1 MPSAFG
7 KFLDAVADA
16 LGFSSDESRRQTR
29 PRAPRPEPPRAA
41 EPEPAAGSEQGGG
54 PRLVALDGYPITPD
68 ECRTCGYRKAKPEHY
83 NQFCSYECER
93 RFGDSM
99 DAWHDQFEERFGEGD
114 TYEEWRARIEAERGP
129 ADLADT
135 EKRAREKD

>member
-16 LGFSSDESRRQTR
+16 LGFSSDKSRQQTQS
-29 PRAPRPEPPRAA
+29 RAPRPDPPRPAETEPP
-41 EPEPAAGSEQGGG
+41 QQDGG
-54 PRLVALDGYPITPD
+54 PQLVALDGYPITPE
-68 ECRTCGYRKAKPEHY
+68 ECRTCGFRPAKPEHY

-93 RFGDSM
+93 RFGDNM

-114 TYEEWRARIEAERGP
+114 TYEEWRARIEAEHGP
-129 ADLADT
+129 DYPADT